1 MKTNGTRRIVT
12 FMLALVLVFTT
23 VCVGTTEVEAAEKF
37 TTIVAPTQ
45 TEQATAGTEV
55 KTPFSLTKSYGFVA
69 QIVTEAPV
77 DMTITVYDSVGN
89 KAQWAD
95 NPYQVSSSS
104 TSWEYEEGVYYFV
117 DTVPNVDAGDY
128 YYGITF
134 SQSTKYLLYLY
145 QYNGGAKISNAN
157 AVVTKGYTKKLSVT
171 GAKVKAWKS
180 KDSKIAKEEKNGKVT
195 GVKAGK
201 TTVYAVTEDG
211 ENLICKVT
219 VKENKFSSVKLSSSD
234 VDYNKCVMEVYKASF
249 DKSGNLVMTARIVN
263 NTTDYITALKDV
275 NIVVKDASGKTI
287 GTYKTSR
294 YNITVSSYST
304 KDVKFTLKKSS
315 LKKKKFDLRNATITR
330 KGGAYYY
337 R

>member
-1 MKTNGTRRIVT
+1 
-12 FMLALVLVFTT
+12 MLAQQKLRQQ
-23 VCVGTTEVEAAEKF
+23 EKF
-37 TTIVAPTQ
+37 TTIIAPTQ

-89 KAQWAD
+89 KVQRAD
-95 NPYQVSSSS
+95 NPYQISSSS

-117 DTVPNVDAGDY
+117 DPVPNVDAGDY

-134 SQSTKYLLYLY
+134 SQSTKYLLYMY

-180 KDSKIAKEEKNGKVT
+180 KDSKIAKVDKDGKVT

-211 ENLICKVT
+211 ENLTCKVT

-294 YNITVSSYST
+294 YNVTVSSYST

>member
-37 TTIVAPTQ
+37 TTIIAPTQ

-89 KAQWAD
+89 KVQRAD
-95 NPYQVSSSS
+95 NPYQISSSS

-117 DTVPNVDAGDY
+117 DPVPNVDAGDY

-134 SQSTKYLLYLY
+134 SQSTKYLLYMY

-157 AVVTKGYTKKLSVT
+157 ALLP
-171 GAKVKAWKS
+171 
-180 KDSKIAKEEKNGKVT
+180 KDT
-195 GVKAGK
+195 PR
-201 TTVYAVTEDG
+201 
-211 ENLICKVT
+211 
-219 VKENKFSSVKLSSSD
+219 
-234 VDYNKCVMEVYKASF
+234 SF
-249 DKSGNLVMTARIVN
+249 LLPEQR
-263 NTTDYITALKDV
+263 
-275 NIVVKDASGKTI
+275 
-287 GTYKTSR
+287 
-294 YNITVSSYST
+294 
-304 KDVKFTLKKSS
+304 
-315 LKKKKFDLRNATITR
+315 
-330 KGGAYYY
+330 
-337 R
+337 

>member
-37 TTIVAPTQ
+37 TTIIAPTQ

-117 DTVPNVDAGDY
+117 DPVPNVDAGDY

-134 SQSTKYLLYLY
+134 SQSTKYLLYMY

-180 KDSKIAKEEKNGKVT
+180 KDP
-195 GVKAGK
+195 
-201 TTVYAVTEDG
+201 
-211 ENLICKVT
+211 
-219 VKENKFSSVKLSSSD
+219 KLP
-234 VDYNKCVMEVYKASF
+234 K
-249 DKSGNLVMTARIVN
+249 
-263 NTTDYITALKDV
+263 
-275 NIVVKDASGKTI
+275 
-287 GTYKTSR
+287 
-294 YNITVSSYST
+294 
-304 KDVKFTLKKSS
+304 
-315 LKKKKFDLRNATITR
+315 
-330 KGGAYYY
+330 
-337 R
+337 

>member
-37 TTIVAPTQ
+37 TTIIAPTQ

-89 KAQWAD
+89 KVQRAD
-95 NPYQVSSSS
+95 NPYQISSSS

-117 DTVPNVDAGDY
+117 DPVPNVDAGDY

-134 SQSTKYLLYLY
+134 SQSTKYLLYMY

-180 KDSKIAKEEKNGKVT
+180 KDSKIAK
-195 GVKAGK
+195 
-201 TTVYAVTEDG
+201 
-211 ENLICKVT
+211 
-219 VKENKFSSVKLSSSD
+219 
-234 VDYNKCVMEVYKASF
+234 VD
-249 DKSGNLVMTARIVN
+249 
-263 NTTDYITALKDV
+263 
-275 NIVVKDASGKTI
+275 
-287 GTYKTSR
+287 
-294 YNITVSSYST
+294 
-304 KDVKFTLKKSS
+304 KKW
-315 LKKKKFDLRNATITR
+315 
-330 KGGAYYY
+330 
-337 R
+337 